1 MTTPK
6 CLSYSELQPYKRKK
20 LPMTYGKISKFK
32 DTQLDEYNIRQQ
44 MSFSKFPLLA
54 PQKTS
59 ISQ

>member
-32 DTQLDEYNIRQQ
+32 DTQLDEYNI
-44 MSFSKFPLLA
+44 
-54 PQKTS
+54 
-59 ISQ
+59 I